1 MAAQYTAS
9 DLRAPWV
16 ASIVGRDVPGMDDD
30 LLWDGEADTF
40 AAWAP
45 VVLKL
50 LRQGGV
56 DCLAA
61 WSRDQTGIGI
71 EDVYGP
77 AIVENPAFKAPVLDY
92 AKQLN
97 SERAILLKSG
107 NVDHCLAVISY
118 IAPTVV
124 DVVVSPGDAS
134 LRTNPDALWTA
145 ITSRVSGTASISGP
159 KLQQQ
164 LFART
169 WVTKG
174 PNGKALSVL
183 RQVEVNIAAYQRLL
197 VQFGSV
203 ADAYKIPE
211 TALVADFIGKLPS
224 DGGIRIH
231 IDEYRK
237 QTGLADL
244 LRIMRPHAMDAD
256 TAGPQGLNAFVAP
269 TTSSGLDQRMGRL
282 EEQIAAISAALA
294 KGGNTG
300 SGNRVSRERRK
311 NRDLGAVTPGDTW
324 CSHHGWNR
332 SHVDAGCYELH
343 PELRKGRD

>member
-1 MAAQYTAS
+1 MADKYTAS

-16 ASIVGRDVPGMDDD
+16 ASIVGRDVPSIAED

-56 DCLAA
+56 DCLAE
-61 WSRDQTGIGI
+61 WSRDQTKIEI

-77 AIVENPAFKAPVLDY
+77 AIDENQGFTPPVLDY

-134 LRTNPDALWTA
+134 LRTDPNALWEA

-174 PNGKALSVL
+174 TDGKTQSVL
-183 RQVEVNIAAYQRLL
+183 RQVEVNIAAYQRIL

-224 DGGIRIH
+224 TGGIRIH
-231 IDEYRK
+231 VDEYRK
-237 QTGLADL
+237 QTTLAAL
-244 LRIMRPHAMDAD
+244 LQLMRPHAMDAD
-256 TAGPQGLNAFVAP
+256 TAGPQGLHAFVAP
-269 TTSSGLDQRMGRL
+269 TTSSAFDQRMVRL
-282 EEQIAAISAALA
+282 EEQIVAISAALA
-294 KGGNTG
+294 KGGHNGT
-300 SGNRVSRERRK
+300 GNRVSHERRM
-311 NRDLGAVTPGDTW
+311 NRDLGAVTPGDKW
-324 CSHHGWNR
+324 CSQHGWNR
-332 SHVDAGCYELH
+332 SHVDKGCYVLH
-343 PELRKGRD
+343 PELRKGSD